1 MEFHFFK
8 IIFEGSDT
16 PVCRC
21 KLKQEKAPG
30 SFLGGNISMDQV
42 LTEKNRMKMNESWP
56 NE

>member
-1 MEFHFFK
+1 MKWYGYPQECN
-8 IIFEGSDT
+8 T
-16 PVCRC
+16 LVWRC